1 MMAPFLIAGISVVV
15 GLLFVLFAFVNPPW
29 WLQPF
34 FDINILYFLSFRT
47 QRMVIGAFLIV
58 VPPTMLLGFS
68 DYL

>member
-1 MMAPFLIAGISVVV
+1 MMAPFLIAGICVVV
-15 GLLFVLFAFVNPPW
+15 GLLFVLFAFIDPPW

-34 FDINILYFLSFRT
+34 FDVNFFYFLSFRT